1 VAFFT
6 APDGVRLHY
15 EVEGA
20 GPPLVFHLGA
30 GCDATLWKEAGY
42 VDPLSKA
49 NTCILF
55 DHRGHGPSDHPTAA
69 EAHGIDHYAGDV
81 AALADHLG
89 YTSVSF
95 FGWSNAVPVGIRVA
109 QLRPS
114 LFDRMVLFGA
124 VGRRASAEQITLG
137 TAARVEAIR
146 ARGWRSILDD
156 MEAAEKYPVP
166 RWFIERVEAT
176 DVAPWLA
183 FTEARPSWNWS
194 IWDAA
199 PGVETPTLLI
209 AGELED
215 PDDVV
220 GELAVQMPRATR
232 VRVPER
238 EHINAFLDSEYVAPL
253 VMDFLAARP
262 STAHRPPP
270 R

>member
-1 VAFFT
+1 M
-6 APDGVRLHY
+6 HY

-20 GPPLVFHLGA
+20 GPPLVFHLGV
-30 GCDATLWKEAGY
+30 GCDATLWQEAGY
-42 VDPLSKA
+42 VEPLSRA

-55 DHRGHGPSDHPTAA
+55 DHRGHGPSDHPVTA
-69 EAHGIDHYAGDV
+69 EAHRIDRYAGDV
-81 AALADHLG
+81 VALVDHLG
-89 YTSVSF
+89 YRSVSF
-95 FGWSNAVPVGIRVA
+95 FGWSNAVSVGIRVA
-109 QLRPS
+109 QSHPG

-124 VGRRASAEQITLG
+124 VARRAGAEQIALA

-146 ARGWRSILDD
+146 KRGWRSILDD
-156 MEAAEKYPVP
+156 MEAAEKFPVP
-166 RWFIERVEAT
+166 RWFIKRVEAT

-199 PGVETPTLLI
+199 PVVETPALLI

-220 GELAVQMPRATR
+220 GELAAQMPHATR
-232 VRVPER
+232 VRVPDR
-238 EHINAFLDSEYVAPL
+238 EHINAFLDSEYVMPL
-253 VMDFLAARP
+253 VIDFLAARP
-262 STAHRPPP
+262 SIVHAPP